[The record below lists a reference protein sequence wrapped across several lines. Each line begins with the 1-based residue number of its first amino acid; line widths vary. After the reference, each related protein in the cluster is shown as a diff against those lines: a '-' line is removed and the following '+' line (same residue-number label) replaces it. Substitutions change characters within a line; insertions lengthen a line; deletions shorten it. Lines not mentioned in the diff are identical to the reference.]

1 MQKTEE
7 EIDEE
12 RKKIENTM
20 SGPWKHLEVVAPAM
34 PDLTD
39 VYLSV
44 KFGQGDKSGSIYARS
59 FYFDTALRKYRYY
72 KSEKPARELKNTK
85 DVAKKAKSLAKCEY
99 EVNTRSNP
107 GMFTW
112 KDKSGKSQVRL
123 SMRFDERSKW
133 PIFVYDEGRLNA
145 ETLHG
150 FKAYGEYCK
159 RAQGGEGV
167 AERMLA
173 CMSYKREAFAY
184 NRLMQVYEKVSE
196 KIKNSRRVDKVIRSI
211 ASAGEECGEMR
222 KQLLRAWAS
231 ATVGRSGHFR
241 PRSTIRFSLFLR
253 SLAHIRNPTD
263 ELVVESADSILKH
276 YEQHRKKANEIF
288 DWEVTEKASR
298 RLRGT
303 SAAAFYEVSPKVT
316 SALSGEVS
324 KEAVGFKFPD
334 QPFQHSQASARL
346 DYEEFKIVVGDDM
359 NSGKVFGR
367 IPVGDISSIVLD
379 DPPRDSSERK
389 QWLKINGRRIRDKII
404 RKFILG
410 IKVLMVEEEPDYGGS
425 VTYIDPANEFLA
437 RSIDSY
443 FTKKTLLELK
453 LLSVR
458 LDEIHKVEEELKT
471 TDVRLRLKI
480 WVGDVFWTATP
491 YTFAKLKNSG
501 LSCNMKQAYRLRIDP
516 EVCKS
521 ITLVLFAI
529 DNAVDKLVSPL
540 KSLRHEVQLGFSQI
554 GLDKIGAQNK
564 AHYVPLDNQRF
575 NEEPY
580 MNPSVPKVSLSMEL
594 INDVRLLENL
604 VAGQFPC
611 SSAVRKG
618 IQCECFGYVRGGAE
632 AVLSQRPGGVCCAQ
646 KVRHRLR
653 LIASR
658 NHWLSSQMASQ
669 RQRKRNRQPHK

>member
-1 MQKTEE
+1 ME
-7 EIDEE
+7 DEL
-12 RKKIENTM
+12 
-20 SGPWKHLEVVAPAM
+20 SGPCKHLEVIAPAM

-44 KFGQGDKSGSIYARS
+44 KFGQGNKSGSIYVRP
-59 FYFDTALRKYRYY
+59 FYFDTAQRKYRYY
-72 KSEKPARELKNTK
+72 TAKKPSRQLKNTK
-85 DVAKKAKSLAKCEY
+85 DVMKKAKSLAKCEY
-99 EVNTRSNP
+99 EVNTKSDP
-107 GMFTW
+107 GTFAW
-112 KDKSGKSQVRL
+112 KDESGKSQVRL

-133 PIFVYDEGRLNA
+133 PIFVYDEGSLSA

-159 RAQGGEGV
+159 KAQGGEGV
-167 AERMLA
+167 AEKMLA
-173 CMSYKREAFAY
+173 CMSYKREAFVY
-184 NRLMQVYEKVSE
+184 NRLMEVYEKVSE
-196 KIKNSRRVDKVIRSI
+196 KMKSSRKVDKVVRSI
-211 ASAGEECGEMR
+211 ANAGEECAEMR
-222 KQLLRAWAS
+222 RQLLRAWAS

-241 PRSTIRFSLFLR
+241 PRSTIRFSQFLR

-263 ELVVESADSILKH
+263 ELVVESARSILKH
-276 YEQHRKKANEIF
+276 YEQHRGRANEVF
-288 DWEVTEKASR
+288 DWEVREKASR
-298 RLRGT
+298 RLRGA
-303 SAAAFYEVSPKVT
+303 SAVAFYELSPKVT
-316 SALSGEVS
+316 NALAGEVS
-324 KEAVGFKFPD
+324 KDAVGFEFPEK
-334 QPFQHSQASARL
+334 PFQYSQASAKF
-346 DYEEFKIVVGDDM
+346 DYEEYKIVVGDDTE
-359 NSGKVFGR
+359 SGKVFGK

-389 QWLKINGRRIRDKII
+389 QWLRINGRRIKDKII
-404 RKFILG
+404 RNLE
-410 IKVLMVEEEPDYGGS
+410 LMVEEEQDYGGS
-425 VTYIDPANEFLA
+425 VTYVDPANEFLA

-458 LDEIHKVEEELKT
+458 LDEIHKVEEQLQT

-501 LSCNMKQAYRLRIDP
+501 LSCSMKQAYRLRIDP

-529 DNAVDKLVSPL
+529 DNAVDKLASPL

-554 GLDKIGAQNK
+554 GLDKIESQNK

-594 INDVRLLENL
+594 IDDVRLLESL
-604 VAGQFPC
+604 GAGQFP
-611 SSAVRKG
+611 
-618 IQCECFGYVRGGAE
+618 
-632 AVLSQRPGGVCCAQ
+632 
-646 KVRHRLR
+646 
-653 LIASR
+653 
-658 NHWLSSQMASQ
+658 
-669 RQRKRNRQPHK
+669 